1 MLFDKR
7 CSEAVRQFVDSDRSY
22 YDFSRSCAVATN
34 DSDDVEIRCQIGGSE
49 PFMTI
54 SRDEWEQ
61 LSTAHQRALARDG
74 VYGFSKYA
82 VYTLLYE
89 QNRLKDFFNFV
100 KSKGYTCVYTN

>member
-22 YDFSRSCAVATN
+22 YDFSRCCAVQTN
-34 DSDDVEIRCQIGGSE
+34 DEDNVEIRYQGGGSE

-54 SRDEWEQ
+54 PRDEWDQ
-61 LSTAHQRALARDG
+61 INSAHQRALSKDG

-82 VYTLLYE
+82 VYTLLFE

-100 KSKGYTCVYTN
+100 KSKGYQRVYTN